1 MKRIEECSHIP
12 ESDRQLMAEL
22 KEIVLR
28 FVPDAELL
36 LYGSAARGE
45 RGPESDY
52 DVLIILPSP
61 ISREEEEQMRNAVY
75 DWEVDQGVVA
85 SLIVTTR
92 EHWSMPLTAATPL
105 HKNVEREALAL

>member
-1 MKRIEECSHIP
+1 MKRIEECTHIP
-12 ESDRQLMAEL
+12 ESDRQLMADL

-45 RGPESDY
+45 REPESDY

-61 ISREEEEQMRNAVY
+61 ISREEEQLLRNAVY
-75 DWEVDQGVVA
+75 DMDVDRGVVV

-92 EHWSMPLTAATPL
+92 ERWSMPLTTATPL
-105 HKNVEREALAL
+105 YKNVEREGMAL